1 MHEFALAQDIV
12 ETIAAKVTEDLEKV
26 STIFLDVGTFSGVVP
41 ESLDFGLKV
50 ILAEKNNPDV
60 DIRITKIPTLARCE
74 CGNEYPLTEIFDT
87 CALCHSINRELTSG
101 MDIIINSVELSEE

>member
-12 ETIAAKVTEDLEKV
+12 ETITAKVTEDLEKV
-26 STIFLDVGTFSGVVP
+26 STIFLDVGSFSGVVP

-60 DIRITKIPTLARCE
+60 DIKISKIPALARCE
-74 CGNEYPLTEIFDT
+74 CGNEYTLTEIFDT
-87 CALCHSINRELTSG
+87 CSVCHSINRELTSG
-101 MDIIINSVELSEE
+101 MDVIINSVELSEE